1 MQLLIIMKSNSID
14 YLQLCYSLQYVCLVL
29 FINIQMTVENKV
41 VFTKKRLIDNK
52 PSFGMLTRREH
63 LSGIHCQPVMNKFQ

>member
-41 VFTKKRLIDNK
+41 VFTKKKVNR
-52 PSFGMLTRREH
+52 
-63 LSGIHCQPVMNKFQ
+63 